1 MKTIITLETGYKVIC
16 DILTP
21 PHRKERE
28 TQAEYERRFVSELN
42 LSQPNAVNKV
52 IKCHILRH

>member
-1 MKTIITLETGYKVIC
+1 MKAIITLETGYKAIC

>member
-1 MKTIITLETGYKVIC
+1 MISLP
-16 DILTP
+16 P

>member
-1 MKTIITLETGYKVIC
+1 MKAIITLETGYKVIC

-21 PHRKERE
+21 PQRKERE

-42 LSQPNAVNKV
+42 LSQTNAVNKV

>member
-1 MKTIITLETGYKVIC
+1 MKAIITLETGYKVIC

-21 PHRKERE
+21 PHRKECE

>member
-1 MKTIITLETGYKVIC
+1 MKAIITLETGYKVIC
-16 DILTP
+16 DILT